1 MDLEDDSHLLDLGG
15 DKLTQVRKRWKNDL
29 IFASGFSIWV
39 ISNYLMAD
47 LNNKKN
53 ANSYKIGIFT
63 ITMVITFVMIIWST
77 LTYSNRIFLKLA
89 QNSAGESDF

>member
-1 MDLEDDSHLLDLGG
+1 M
-15 DKLTQVRKRWKNDL
+15 
-29 IFASGFSIWV
+29 IFASGFSIRV

-89 QNSAGESDF
+89 QNSAGESDFQLTPISTEDISFSGDYYA